1 MFRTI
6 RRIGIVTALAVGL
19 AGAGG
24 ASAQAAVNPYTAQSL
39 CGLGYTQIDQDP
51 IRNQTTGTRLGT
63 VHLLYNPM
71 TGYGCTV
78 TVKAAYVGMLTR
90 TQVYLAA
97 QYLPTRTDDG
107 NRLYAAGPARA
118 YVRGG
123 CIIWGALMADPDGT
137 VHHHDRANPAIG
149 GIGTCF

>member
-1 MFRTI
+1 M
-6 RRIGIVTALAVGL
+6 VLALTVGLL

-24 ASAQAAVNPYTAQSL
+24 TAQAAVNPVTPQSL
-39 CGLGYTQIDQDP
+39 CGFGYTVRDQDP
-51 IRNQTTGTRLGT
+51 VHHGQTGVRLGT
-63 VHLLYNPM
+63 VHLMYNPI

-78 TVKAAYVGMLTR
+78 TIKSAYVGSLTR

-97 QYLPTRTDDG
+97 PYLPTQVDDG
-107 NRLYAAGPARA
+107 NRLYAAGPTKA

-123 CIIWGALMADPDGT
+123 CVIWGGSVADPAGT
-137 VHHHDRANPAIG
+137 VHQHDRANPAIG